1 MTFENN
7 LWGSWVPIESKE
19 QNKATFTSRKVT
31 NLKSFIQNEQIMEAA
46 CNEQAKMVCTLK
58 III

>member
-46 CNEQAKMVCTLK
+46 CNEQAIMVCT
-58 III
+58 